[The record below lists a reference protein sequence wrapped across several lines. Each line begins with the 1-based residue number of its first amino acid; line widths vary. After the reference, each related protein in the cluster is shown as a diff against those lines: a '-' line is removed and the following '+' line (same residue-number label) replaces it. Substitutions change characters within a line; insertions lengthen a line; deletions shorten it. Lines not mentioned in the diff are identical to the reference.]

1 MKELVISAHGFNS
14 LSSFLS
20 CEYGETEQLPVAAL
34 LCLVVLLVAFDS
46 VLKQSFL
53 NL

>member
-20 CEYGETEQLPVAAL
+20 CEYGETEQ
-34 LCLVVLLVAFDS
+34 
-46 VLKQSFL
+46 FL
-53 NL
+53 EDGKRLRREDRSLFMSC